1 MKIQWLGHAAFL
13 LETKDGVRIVMDPY
27 ESGGYGG
34 ALGYG
39 PVDTEADIVTVSH
52 EQHEDHNYT
61 STVKGNPVITKGP
74 GLDTV
79 KGVEIRRVHTFHDD
93 SGGKER
99 GENYVFCLKADG
111 MLVCHMGDLGH
122 LLSKDQVAEIGQPD
136 VILLP
141 VGGTFTVGPAEASQV
156 TEQLKPR
163 IVIPM
168 HYKTPKC
175 AFPIEEVEAFLKGK
189 SKVRKV
195 GDSTVEIDPASLPAP
210 TEVVVLEPAL

>member
-27 ESGGYGG
+27 ESGAYGG

-39 PVDTEADIVTVSH
+39 PIELAADIVTVSH

-74 GLDTV
+74 GIDTV
-79 KGVEIRRVHTFHDD
+79 KGVEMKRVHTFHDD
-93 SGGKER
+93 CGGKER

-122 LLSKDQVAEIGQPD
+122 VLTESQATEIGRPD
-136 VILLP
+136 VMLLP
-141 VGGTFTVGPAEASQV
+141 VGGTFTVGPQEATRV
-156 TEQLKPR
+156 ADQLKPR
-163 IVIPM
+163 MVIPM

-175 AFPIEEVEAFLKGK
+175 AFPIEEVDAFLKGK
-189 SKVRKV
+189 SKVKKA
-195 GDSTVEIDPASLPAP
+195 GGSTIEIEQGSLPDSTEI
-210 TEVVVLEPAL
+210 VVLEPAL

>member
-13 LETKDGVRIVMDPY
+13 LETSDGVRIVMDPY
-27 ESGGYGG
+27 ESGAYGG

-39 PVDTEADIVTVSH
+39 PIETNADIVTVSH
-52 EQHEDHNYT
+52 DQHEDHNYT
-61 STVKGNPVITKGP
+61 STVKGDPVITKGP

-79 KGVEIRRVHTFHDD
+79 KGVEIKRVHTFHDD

-122 LLSKDQVAEIGQPD
+122 VLTDSQVEEIGQPD
-136 VILLP
+136 VMLIP
-141 VGGTFTVGPAEASQV
+141 VGGTFTVGPEEASQV
-156 TEQLKPR
+156 TDQLKPR
-163 IVIPM
+163 VVIPM

-175 AFPIEEVEAFLKGK
+175 GFPIEEVGSFLKGK
-189 SKVRKV
+189 SKIREI
-195 GDSTVEIDPASLPAP
+195 GDSTVEIQQDSLPEA
-210 TEVVVLEPAL
+210 TEIVVLVPAL